1 MIQPA
6 TTIQARN
13 RYRAPWWSRSKFPP
27 MPARN
32 PPFAPPLGIRSA
44 PPLSTFQSC
53 YAAIHARV
61 NAYAAPSMGSYLLEA
76 AIALV
81 AGILLAAALW
91 VSVALIVV
99 TFQ

>member
-1 MIQPA
+1 M
-6 TTIQARN
+6 R
-13 RYRAPWWSRSKFPP
+13 
-27 MPARN
+27 
-32 PPFAPPLGIRSA
+32 
-44 PPLSTFQSC
+44 QSC
-53 YAAIHARV
+53 YAAIRARV